1 MLRWLERARHQ
12 DIGDIGAEEIMLMEL
27 HISDVEQDAC
37 HIKEIRK
44 SVSWEEDETADWE
57 GKGVSDRLAVG

>member
-12 DIGDIGAEEIMLMEL
+12 DIGDIGAEGIMLMEL

-44 SVSWEEDETADWE
+44 SVS
-57 GKGVSDRLAVG
+57 

>member
-1 MLRWLERARHQ
+1 MLRWVDRARHQ
-12 DIGDIGAEEIMLMEL
+12 DIGDVGAEGIKPMEL

-44 SVSWEEDETADWE
+44 SVS
-57 GKGVSDRLAVG
+57 